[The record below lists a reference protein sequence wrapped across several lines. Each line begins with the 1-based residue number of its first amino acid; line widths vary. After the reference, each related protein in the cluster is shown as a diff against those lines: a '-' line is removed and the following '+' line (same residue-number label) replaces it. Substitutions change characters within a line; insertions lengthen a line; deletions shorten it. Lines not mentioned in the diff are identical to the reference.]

1 MGPAIL
7 CPPAWIVG
15 GALTKRALVVAWSAY
30 HRACAA
36 VQCGPAPSRASSS
49 SPAPARPSSPLLS
62 PPQGL
67 HPAKRNKACSGW
79 RHSSVGQRFVACA
92 YTNSRRRVR
101 ACWCR
106 RHGSAARRHALV
118 SSAQCSSAEA
128 HACVISPAQQRR
140 GARLCH
146 CPSPAAQRNALVSSA
161 QRSSDEA
168 LARAYG
174 NSRVRACSCH
184 RRSSAG
190 HGVGLCPPQQSAS
203 RQHVRGSL
211 A

>member
-49 SPAPARPSSPLLS
+49 SPARPSSPLLS

-128 HACVISPAQQRR
+128 HACVHQ
-140 GARLCH
+140 
-146 CPSPAAQRNALVSSA
+146 PSSAAQRRAL
-161 QRSSDEA
+161 
-168 LARAYG
+168 
-174 NSRVRACSCH
+174 
-184 RRSSAG
+184 
-190 HGVGLCPPQQSAS
+190 
-203 RQHVRGSL
+203 GSL
-211 A
+211 SQPSGTEERARVISTAQQ